1 MRATLGFRHHVGLK
15 VVSIA
20 LAFLLWLVV
29 SGEQTVERSFRIP
42 LEFANVPSQFEI
54 VGAPP
59 DLVDVRVKGS
69 SGLLSRVGASD
80 LSAVID
86 LMGATA
92 GRRLF
97 PLMGNQIRV
106 PFGLEVVQVSPS
118 TVALALEASSVRVV
132 PIVPNVEGDPAAGF
146 VVGTVVAEPA
156 TVELIGPSSAI
167 KDVREAVTEPVSV
180 TAAAAPVTATV
191 TVGPPVATVRL
202 RRPLRARVSVG
213 IVQAP
218 VEWAVARVPIRTAGG
233 RGMVVS
239 PATVVVHVRGP
250 REAVTSSPRDFE
262 ATVNL
267 EGLGPGDLLVPVR
280 VVAPEHVGVVKVDPP
295 EVRVR
300 IR

>member
-54 VGAPP
+54 VGVPP

-69 SGLLSRVGASD
+69 SGLVSRVGSTD

-86 LMGATA
+86 LQGAKA
-92 GRRLF
+92 GSRLF
-97 PLMGNQIRV
+97 PLMGDQIRV
-106 PFGLEVVQVSPS
+106 PFGLEVVQVTPS
-118 TVALALEASSVRVV
+118 TVAVALEASSVRVV
-132 PIVPNVEGDPAAGF
+132 PIVPSVEGNPAAGF

-167 KDVREAVTEPVSV
+167 EDVREAVTEPVSV
-180 TAAAAPVTATV
+180 AAASEPVTEMV
-191 TVGPPVATVRL
+191 TVGPPAANVRL

-213 IVQAP
+213 IVHAP
-218 VEWAVARVPIRTAGG
+218 VEWAVARVPVRTTGG
-233 RGMVVS
+233 RGTVAS
-239 PATVVVHVRGP
+239 PATVTVHVRGP
-250 REAVTSSPRDFE
+250 RDAVTTLPRDFD

-267 EGLGPGDLLVPVR
+267 VGMSPGELLVPVR
-280 VVAPEHVGVVKVDPP
+280 VAAPEHVGVVKVDPP

-300 IR
+300 VR